1 MGLKKRIKRIV
12 KKTHVGNTILQR
24 MGEKDKR
31 LRIIEETVEAV
42 KNWDKMIIFGSD
54 EMARN
59 IDSKIGGCSF
69 FIDFDAKKGLI
80 NNKPIKKYE
89 DIIFLDDLDEYK
101 IIVVPC
107 RTVVLKI
114 DALLQVGIEW
124 NQIVLSESWALFL
137 GGKGFDCY
145 DMMLG
150 YTRSDDLAG
159 FTVFDDDNLSGEKY
173 TIVTLGG
180 STTDPYTANVKSW
193 SEFFYLQLK
202 DMGLEVRVVCG
213 GLSGYHSGQEF
224 IKLFRDV
231 LPMKPDMVISYSG
244 INDTDYFHR
253 RSIREGHP
261 YTTQYQIDF
270 LEYSMKNAMKH
281 GYFDGSAYHSKI
293 GAYTLGIEDAGDFS
307 ERWVKNERMMHA
319 LCDEFGIKFHAFLQ
333 PNRDYGGYIKTGE
346 PEKSSYAKNLSQN
359 LEEVKSWYDK
369 TRSLI
374 AEIDYITDL
383 SELFSGQKH
392 IFYDYCHVFESG
404 NRKIETAIFKHVIK
418 DIRED
423 YRKKQQR
430 EGC

>member
-1 MGLKKRIKRIV
+1 MLEGVAMVLKKRIKRIV
-12 KKTHVGNTILQR
+12 KKTHIGNTILQR

-42 KNWDKMIIFGSD
+42 KNWDKIIIFGSD
-54 EMARN
+54 ELARN

-69 FIDFDAKKGLI
+69 FIDFDVKKGLI

-137 GGKGFDCY
+137 GGKEFDCY

-150 YTRSDDLAG
+150 YTRNDDLPG

-193 SEFFYLQLK
+193 SEFLYMQLK
-202 DMGLEVRVVCG
+202 DMGIEVRVVCG

-244 INDTDYFHR
+244 INDTEYFHR
-253 RSIREGHP
+253 RNIREGHP
-261 YTTQYQIDF
+261 YATQYQFDF
-270 LEYSMKNAMKH
+270 LEYSMKNAM
-281 GYFDGSAYHSKI
+281 
-293 GAYTLGIEDAGDFS
+293 
-307 ERWVKNERMMHA
+307 
-319 LCDEFGIKFHAFLQ
+319 
-333 PNRDYGGYIKTGE
+333 
-346 PEKSSYAKNLSQN
+346 
-359 LEEVKSWYDK
+359 
-369 TRSLI
+369 
-374 AEIDYITDL
+374 
-383 SELFSGQKH
+383 
-392 IFYDYCHVFESG
+392 
-404 NRKIETAIFKHVIK
+404 
-418 DIRED
+418 
-423 YRKKQQR
+423 
-430 EGC
+430 